1 MTAVQTLS
9 ATILTLGDVHELLGL
24 RRGASL
30 EFEDKLDLDPLSDTE
45 TQELTNLREL
55 YFSYQADRTL
65 NEGQVKFL
73 FLSPLLNLA
82 GFLSG
87 DIKIT
92 LEENI
97 TDINIE
103 IEEDG
108 VSIKG
113 RMDLLAVKRNQNV
126 SFWIL
131 VVETKSGFGATRLA
145 TAQLLTYAYKGIAD
159 QDYVWGLATNGEDY
173 QFYVIKQGSPP
184 VYQQLPPLKLTH
196 PKSSHTL
203 LQVLKAIRTSI

>member
-1 MTAVQTLS
+1 MTTIQTLP
-9 ATILTLGDVHELLGL
+9 ANNLTMADVHQLLGL
-24 RRGASL
+24 CRGDSL
-30 EFEDKLDLDPLSDTE
+30 EFEDTLDLEALSGTE
-45 TQELTNLREL
+45 IQELTSLQEL

-73 FLSPLLNLA
+73 FISPLLKLA

-97 TDINIE
+97 ADINIE
-103 IEEDG
+103 VDDEG
-108 VSIKG
+108 VAIKG
-113 RMDLLAVKRNQNV
+113 RMDLLAVRRNQDT

-145 TAQLLTYAYKGIAD
+145 TAQLLAYAYKGIED

-173 QFYVIKQGSPP
+173 QFYLIKQSSPP
-184 VYQQLPPLKLTH
+184 IYQQLPPLKLTH
-196 PKSSHTL
+196 PKSSQTL
-203 LQVLKAIRTSI
+203 LQVLKSIRSAI

>member
-1 MTAVQTLS
+1 MTAVQTQP

-24 RRGASL
+24 RRGSSL
-30 EFEDKLDLDPLSDTE
+30 EFEDTLELEPLSDTE
-45 TQELTNLREL
+45 IQDLTHLQEL
-55 YFSYQADRTL
+55 YFSYQDDRTL

-73 FLSPLLNLA
+73 FISPLLKLA
-82 GFLSG
+82 GFFSG
-87 DIKIT
+87 DIKIN

-97 TDINIE
+97 ADITIE
-103 IEEDG
+103 VDDEE
-108 VSIKG
+108 VAIKG
-113 RMDLLAVKRNQNV
+113 RMDLLAVKRNQNM

-145 TAQLLTYAYKGIAD
+145 TAQLLTYAYKGIED

-173 QFYVIKQGSPP
+173 QFYMIKQGDPP

-203 LQVLKAIRTSI
+203 LQVLKAIRISI